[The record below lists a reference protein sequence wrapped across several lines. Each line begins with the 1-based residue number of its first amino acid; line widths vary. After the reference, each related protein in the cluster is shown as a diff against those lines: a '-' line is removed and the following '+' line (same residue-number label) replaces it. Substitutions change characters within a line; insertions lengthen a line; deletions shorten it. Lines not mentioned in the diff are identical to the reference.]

1 MSTETL
7 EIRVSD
13 LNVKVE
19 KKKIRNL
26 HISVHP
32 PDGRVKVAAP
42 LHMTEDSIRL
52 AIVSKLTR
60 IRREISEFK
69 GYVRESQKEMV
80 SGESHYVE
88 GNHYLLDMIEID
100 APPSVTIRNSRKLEL
115 RVRPNSRRDKRE
127 SVMNDWLRER
137 MCRRIG
143 EILPIW
149 EERTGVN
156 VEFCGIKRM
165 KTKWGSCNPA
175 TRRVWLNLELARKP
189 SNCLEYVLVHE
200 MAHILEPTHNDRFF
214 EIMDEFMPTWK
225 THRDALDEPP
235 LVHAEWEY

>member
-19 KKKIRNL
+19 KKEIRNL

-69 GYVRESQKEMV
+69 DYVRESQKEMI
-80 SGESHYVE
+80 SGESHHVE
-88 GNHYLLDMIEID
+88 GNRYLLDVIEID
-100 APPSVTIRNSRKLEL
+100 SPPSVTIRNSRRLEL
-115 RVRPNSRRDKRE
+115 RVRPGSGRDKRE
-127 SVMNDWLRER
+127 AVMNDWLRGR
-137 MCRRIG
+137 IRRRLG
-143 EILPIW
+143 KILPIW
-149 EERTGVN
+149 EGRTGIN

-189 SNCLEYVLVHE
+189 PNCLEYVLVHE

-214 EIMDEFMPTWK
+214 EIMDGFMPTWR

-235 LVHAEWEY
+235 LIHAEWDY